1 MFRKI
6 ENHHF
11 YIEILICFLLFCT
24 ISVQG
29 QQTMTATEFL
39 GTAYAEPIVELLQEK
54 IKYQITTDH
63 TLPVIKELEIRAE
76 FDNFDWAEQEYV
88 LRGEFNTKRQ
98 RKAQDN
104 FHNTNVDV
112 DNLTQQ
118 VEIKKAMTNRYE
130 WLVKWLEV
138 SKNIEGKT
146 KLKSL
151 YQDELIYLKRT
162 VGDVGF
168 DAQDLVKAEEE
179 VLSISYDILKLQN
192 RKEYLKADLA
202 IFANG
207 LDSVSIQRE
216 EVISNEQILQTLGF
230 GNLDTT
236 MHSELA
242 KLDSRLYVL
251 EAEKEIELSEIANP
265 LKFAQIKVNDYEH
278 GWIDEYV
285 SVGLSFKLPLRGEK
299 KLDLNE
305 FELKKI
311 ERLGEIEILKNEL
324 ETEQT
329 TLEARIKQLIEQK
342 IYLQIQQEN
351 SQAKYVLE
359 QLLKL
364 EDAKPLD
371 ILKLKEILTK
381 RNQSIERIDFDIL
394 TEYVKWLDISDKM
407 MESPRRNHL
416 LITSELILN
425 K

>member
-179 VLSISYDILKLQN
+179 VL
-192 RKEYLKADLA
+192 KEGAYTKD
-202 IFANG
+202 
-207 LDSVSIQRE
+207 
-216 EVISNEQILQTLGF
+216 TLC
-230 GNLDTT
+230 
-236 MHSELA
+236 
-242 KLDSRLYVL
+242 
-251 EAEKEIELSEIANP
+251 
-265 LKFAQIKVNDYEH
+265 
-278 GWIDEYV
+278 
-285 SVGLSFKLPLRGEK
+285 VGLARLGQPDQCIVAGTME
-299 KLDLNE
+299 
-305 FELKKI
+305 ELKDVDFGQPLHSFI
-311 ERLGEIEILKNEL
+311 ICGDTHDL
-324 ETEQT
+324 EMEVLTQ
-329 TLEARIKQLIEQK
+329 
-342 IYLQIQQEN
+342 YMVEN
-351 SQAKYVLE
+351 SKYVL
-359 QLLKL
+359 
-364 EDAKPLD
+364 
-371 ILKLKEILTK
+371 
-381 RNQSIERIDFDIL
+381 
-394 TEYVKWLDISDKM
+394 
-407 MESPRRNHL
+407 
-416 LITSELILN
+416 N
-425 K
+425 KSTDNPNK